1 MEGEISSGVCRWVE
15 VRTVITHYVCMDV
28 DVLCID
34 DNYTEYF
41 GFCMDKYLHI
51 ERERKFVLKMCPSLS
66 ISLYLSLSLSLW
78 MKKGFFLAMIYHVQ
92 DHTQRGGLLIMSEE
106 QRKGKKNKRKR
117 DFLV

>member
-41 GFCMDKYLHI
+41 GFCRDKYLHI

-66 ISLYLSLSLSLW
+66 ISLYLSLSLSLDE
-78 MKKGFFLAMIYHVQ
+78 KRLLSRNDISRSRP
-92 DHTQRGGLLIMSEE
+92 HTQRG
-106 QRKGKKNKRKR
+106 
-117 DFLV
+117 DC

>member
-41 GFCMDKYLHI
+41 GFCRDKYLHI

-92 DHTQRGGLLIMSEE
+92 DHTHRGATANNVRRAKERE
-106 QRKGKKNKRKR
+106 KKRKR